1 MLRRGM
7 LGFGRSKVNGLSLVP
22 VPPHIMHAFI
32 DVPHLL
38 RFAVRVLE
46 FTLGVVNF
54 MIEVVIRLKNIAF
67 MIGIDQKMPLSL
79 ILSIMDSRALSS
91 AIEST

>member
-1 MLRRGM
+1 MTMSLKPFAERWSTRWPTDGLLRRGM

-38 RFAVRVLE
+38 RFVVRVLE

-54 MIEVVIRLKNIAF
+54 MIKRCL
-67 MIGIDQKMPLSL
+67 
-79 ILSIMDSRALSS
+79 
-91 AIEST
+91 